1 METITCCGSVRGV
14 CRDVVLRWHHCMHGQ
29 EGGQWVQQKTS
40 CNGPGVT
47 RPSQRV
53 CVCRSDS
60 LAPNLAV
67 CMAQR
72 AGGIDFFKR
81 QLVQL
86 VL

>member
-1 METITCCGSVRGV
+1 MACNLVPSLQEQ
-14 CRDVVLRWHHCMHGQ
+14 HGQ

-67 CMAQR
+67 CMAQQ
-72 AGGIDFFKR
+72 AGGVDFFKR